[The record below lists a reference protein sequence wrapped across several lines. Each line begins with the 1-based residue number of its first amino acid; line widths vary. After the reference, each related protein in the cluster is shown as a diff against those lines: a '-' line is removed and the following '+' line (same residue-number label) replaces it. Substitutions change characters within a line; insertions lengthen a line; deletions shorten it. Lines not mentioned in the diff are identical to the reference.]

1 VEALRVRATEALFS
15 MSHGRPDKL
24 CAHGGDAALT
34 ALDAVVMGH
43 RSVYAFACHT
53 ASQLGFEM
61 SRNGVTW
68 WGYTGAI
75 QCPDDSAPFRI
86 LFVQL
91 FQFIREV
98 FVAASTATQRLAAFE
113 EIARRCEA
121 AQAVVDEHALRDPD
135 LDVWSAYHCLLH
147 VWDRLRIWSPGA
159 IHRKHMSA
167 RGLRLSSLSNDGS
180 FGVILS
186 HRGTIEGSRRANRQ
200 SSSDGAGIACP
211 RDSDVMTVEEEAAF
225 LRIGRN
231 ALYDAIGRGEVPHR
245 RLGKTI
251 RLSRAGLMRWSE
263 GSYGAASARESK

>member
-1 VEALRVRATEALFS
+1 MIVFVPAYDVATTANLAVAHDLVSAKDLGLLAGQATRENLVKALRGRATEALFS

-24 CAHGGDAALT
+24 CAQGGDAALT

-61 SRNGVTW
+61 SRNGVIW

-98 FVAASTATQRLAAFE
+98 FVAASTATQRIAAFE

-159 IHRKHMSA
+159 IHPEAHERS
-167 RGLRLSSLSNDGS
+167 RPPSL
-180 FGVILS
+180 FL
-186 HRGTIEGSRRANRQ
+186 
-200 SSSDGAGIACP
+200 
-211 RDSDVMTVEEEAAF
+211 VE
-225 LRIGRN
+225 
-231 ALYDAIGRGEVPHR
+231 
-245 RLGKTI
+245 
-251 RLSRAGLMRWSE
+251 
-263 GSYGAASARESK
+263 